1 MRLGQLARKY
11 GISKKEIISYL
22 NEKDP
27 SLPALG
33 QNTKLDENTLS
44 LIAQRFEDP
53 DAMFDQSEEQQEG
66 QEPGLQSAHPL
77 SKQEQDQPAVGPQ
90 ASEQGKQQ
98 DAQEVQEQQ
107 GGFITRV
114 PEDAEVSLNQPLEI
128 GSESTP
134 NSSPYPDNSE
144 TSEPPPPS
152 TVPRKEDE
160 VIATDKLLELLES
173 EEESVDLSKIT
184 LIKAPKKELDGLKV
198 VGKIELPEPIKKAS
212 KDSSQGNETKKGRH
226 GKDGGRELTE
236 EEREKRRLK
245 AKRKKE
251 TYLAREEKRRK
262 DREKR
267 HKKEANKARYQQKLQ
282 RTKVSQLKQKSSSAS
297 SVSPVEPLDQT
308 APPKTLL
315 GKVWR
320 WLTTY

>member
-44 LIAQRFEDP
+44 LIAQQFEDP
-53 DAMFDQSEEQQEG
+53 DAIFDERVEQEHEQQGAEQGQPGDEQERQADQSEQ
-66 QEPGLQSAHPL
+66 
-77 SKQEQDQPAVGPQ
+77 
-90 ASEQGKQQ
+90 QQ
-98 DAQEVQEQQ
+98 DAHITELTADVKTESDQTGDQEQPNPDLAPAP
-107 GGFITRV
+107 GDPETEIPALPPEESV
-114 PEDAEVSLNQPLEI
+114 P
-128 GSESTP
+128 TK
-134 NSSPYPDNSE
+134 
-144 TSEPPPPS
+144 
-152 TVPRKEDE
+152 PRKEDE
-160 VIATDKLLELLES
+160 VIATDKLLELLDS
-173 EEESVDLSKIT
+173 EEESVDLSKFT

-198 VGKIELPEPIKKAS
+198 VGKIDLPEPVKKGSDKDAS
-212 KDSSQGNETKKGRH
+212 QENERKKGRY
-226 GKDGGRELTE
+226 GKDRGHELTE

-245 AKRKKE
+245 AKRKRE
-251 TYLAREEKRRK
+251 AYEAREQKRRKEREKRR
-262 DREKR
+262 
-267 HKKEANKARYQQKLQ
+267 KKEANKARYQQKLQ
-282 RTKVSQLKQKSSSAS
+282 RAKVNQLRQQSSSS
-297 SVSPVEPLDQT
+297 PITTPVEAAEQS